1 MLTDFLTELT
11 KDLPGKW
18 LERLFGPA
26 FLFWAGGLLF
36 VVGPQGLAAWWEQLL
51 TLPALAQVGWLAAA
65 LLVLNAS
72 AALMERLR
80 LPLLRLL
87 EGYWPWPL
95 RLLEAP
101 LSALVRRRVQRQ
113 RERWSDL
120 MQQRESH
127 SLTPAERMELARLEQ
142 ARLDV
147 PPDLA
152 DLRPTAVGNILRG
165 MERRVVHRYG
175 LDPVLLW
182 PRLWLLLPED
192 ARQEIAAARESLDR
206 MAEAWGWGLCFLVW
220 AFWQPWAAPI
230 ALVWMLLAAWLAR
243 SPARTFAV
251 LVQSAFDLY
260 RWRLYEALHFPAP
273 EEKGDA
279 ERAAGQSLTRYIQR
293 GAP

>member
-26 FLFWAGGLLF
+26 FLFWAGGLLL
-36 VVGPQGLAAWWEQLL
+36 VVGSQGLATWWQYLL
-51 TLPALAQVGWLAAA
+51 TLPALAQVGWLLAA

-72 AALMERLR
+72 AAVMERLR

-95 RLLEAP
+95 RLLEKP
-101 LSALVRRRVQRQ
+101 LIALVRRRVQRQ
-113 RERWSDL
+113 RERWSAL
-120 MQQRESH
+120 MQQRESQ

-142 ARLDV
+142 ARLDF

-152 DLRPTAVGNILRG
+152 DLRPTAVGDILRAV
-165 MERRVVHRYG
+165 ERRIVHRYG
-175 LDPVLLW
+175 LDAVLLW

-220 AFWQPWAAPI
+220 AFWQPWAVLV
-230 ALVWMLLAAWLAR
+230 ALLWMLLAASLAR
-243 SPARTFAV
+243 ALARTFAV

-273 EEKGDA
+273 QEKGAA
-279 ERAAGQSLTRYIQR
+279 EVEAGQALTRYIQR
-293 GAP
+293 GM

>member
-1 MLTDFLTELT
+1 
-11 KDLPGKW
+11 
-18 LERLFGPA
+18 
-26 FLFWAGGLLF
+26 
-36 VVGPQGLAAWWEQLL
+36 
-51 TLPALAQVGWLAAA
+51 
-65 LLVLNAS
+65 
-72 AALMERLR
+72 MERLR

-95 RLLEAP
+95 RLLEKP
-101 LSALVRRRVQRQ
+101 LIALVRRRVQRQ

-120 MQQRESH
+120 MQQRESQ

-165 MERRVVHRYG
+165 MERRIVHRYG
-175 LDPVLLW
+175 LDAVLLW

-206 MAEAWGWGLCFLVW
+206 LAEAWGWGLCFLVW
-220 AFWQPWAAPI
+220 AFWQPWAVLV
-230 ALVWMLLAAWLAR
+230 ALLWMLLAASLAR
-243 SPARTFAV
+243 ALARTFAV

-273 EEKGDA
+273 QEKGAA
-279 ERAAGQSLTRYIQR
+279 EVEAGQALTRYIQR
-293 GAP
+293 GM

>member
-11 KDLPGKW
+11 KGLPGKW

-26 FLFWAGGLLF
+26 FLFWAGGLLL
-36 VVGPQGLAAWWEQLL
+36 VVGSQGLAAWWEQLL
-51 TLPALAQVGWLAAA
+51 TLPTLAQVGWLVAA

-72 AALMERLR
+72 AAVMERLR

-113 RERWSDL
+113 RERWSAL
-120 MQQRESH
+120 MQKRESQ

-165 MERRVVHRYG
+165 VERRVVHRYG

-206 MAEAWGWGLCFLVW
+206 LAEAWGWGLCFLVW
-220 AFWQPWAAPI
+220 AFWKPWAAPI

-260 RWRLYEALHFPAP
+260 RWRLYEALRFPAP

-293 GAP
+293 GA

>member
-26 FLFWAGGLLF
+26 FLFWAGGLLLVF
-36 VVGPQGLAAWWEQLL
+36 GPAGLAAWWEQLL
-51 TLPALAQVGWLAAA
+51 TLPTLAQVGWLVAA

-80 LPLLRLL
+80 LSLLRLL

-120 MQQRESH
+120 MQQRESQ

-206 MAEAWGWGLCFLVW
+206 LAEAWGWGLCFLVW

-260 RWRLYEALHFPAP
+260 RWRLYEALRFPAP

-279 ERAAGQSLTRYIQR
+279 ERAAGQALTRYIQR
-293 GAP
+293 GV